1 MKTIKLPIQNNI
13 DTQEF
18 QDIQRIY
25 SSAVRFAYN
34 RLLEDK
40 SEKVI
45 RALMKDK
52 FLIGS
57 WLVQCAIKQAF
68 AIRDSQKE
76 LKIPKIIFGTKKNFI
91 LRQQNKITKEEY
103 KELRLLNVVSQ
114 GEKSQKGNRHAI
126 INVINANQ
134 IIFKPNKNTVFNIQ
148 LPKLRKNIK
157 KELSALEIVANN
169 KWIAFQI
176 SVNKNYIYI
185 TFDESIVYKKEQ
197 IKRDASRVLGIDLN
211 PNYIGYSVLE
221 FNQDNSF
228 RVLYK
233 EVVNI
238 TSLNSHI
245 SSKKDFEYYQITKRI
260 ISVANKFNVNKL
272 VLEKLNIKSRN
283 HNKGI
288 KFNKLINNDWNRN
301 ILTASLKKHCN
312 IFGIEYIEVNA
323 AYSSTV
329 GNILYA
335 DNKTPDMVA
344 SSIEIARRGYKKYE
358 KLWFYPPMKITANLG
373 TKNQWKEDLF
383 SMCDSWVKVHKE
395 IKNKGLKYRVQLEEC
410 IPDAVCRFM
419 SRKSYVTLHNFKEA
433 DYFNF

>member
-13 DTQEF
+13 NTKEF

-34 RLLEDK
+34 RLTEDK

-57 WLVQCAIKQAF
+57 WFVQCSIKQAS
-68 AIRDSQKE
+68 AIRNAQKE
-76 LKIPKIIFGTKKNFI
+76 LKVSKIIFGSKKKFS
-91 LRQQNKITKEEY
+91 LRSQHKITKEEY
-103 KELRLLNVVSQ
+103 KEARLLNIISQ
-114 GEKSQKGNRHAI
+114 GEKLQQGNRLFTLDVV
-126 INVINANQ
+126 NSNR
-134 IIFKPNKNTVFNIQ
+134 IIFKEKCKIKHYIQ

-157 KELSALEIVANN
+157 DELSIIETLAHN
-169 KWIAFQI
+169 KKASFKITLNKTHICI
-176 SVNKNYIYI
+176 S
-185 TFDESIVYKKEQ
+185 FDESIIYRTQ
-197 IKRDASRVLGIDLN
+197 QTKRDESHILGIDLN
-211 PNYIGYSVLE
+211 PNYIGYSVLK
-221 FNQDNSF
+221 FNKDNGF
-228 RVLYK
+228 EVLYK
-233 EVVNI
+233 EVVDI
-238 TSLNSHI
+238 TKLNKQKA
-245 SSKKDFEYYQITKRI
+245 SKKDFEYYQITKHI
-260 ISVANKFNVNKL
+260 IQMANKFNVNKV
-272 VLEKLNIKSRN
+272 VLEELQIKAKN

-312 IFGIEYIEVNA
+312 IFGIEYIEINA

-329 GNILYA
+329 GNLLYA
-335 DNKTPDMVA
+335 NNETPDMVA

-358 KLWFYPPMKITANLG
+358 KLWFYPPMKITASLG

-395 IKNKGLKYRVQLEEC
+395 IKNKGLKYRVQLEDC

-419 SRKSYVTLHNFKEA
+419 SRKSYVFLHAFT
-433 DYFNF
+433 